1 MAEEKISQTQGAA
14 AAGETIQA
22 GELDSL
28 LTKAFKPK
36 SDQAK
41 ESITKA
47 VNTLAE
53 QALAHTALISEK
65 IVETI
70 KNMVSAIDKKLTE
83 QINHVLHNEEF
94 RKLEAT
100 WRGLD
105 YLVNNTETDEKL
117 KLRVLN
123 ISKNELGKTIKAFKG
138 TAWDQS
144 PLFKKFYEEEF
155 GTAGG
160 EPIGCIIGDYFFDHS
175 APDLAILSG
184 MSQIAAAAHAPF
196 LTSIKPTLFN
206 IESWQ
211 ELANPRDLT
220 KIFSSPEYAAWK
232 AFRKTEDAKYVGF
245 VMPRTLARL
254 PYNEK
259 DNPVEEFSFT
269 EDTAGA
275 VDDRFV
281 WSNAAYAM
289 GVNINKAFKLYGWC
303 TAIRGVEGG
312 GMVSGLPVY
321 TFKTDDGG
329 VAMKC
334 PTEIAITDRR
344 EAELSKN
351 GFLPLIH
358 WKNTNYAAFI
368 GAQSAYEPTV
378 YDDPDATANANLSAR
393 LPYMFAMS
401 RFAHYLK
408 CMVRDKIGSFASRD
422 DIQKFLGNWIN
433 NYVTLDPNA
442 TQSIK
447 ARFPLS
453 AAEIKVEE
461 DPSNPGYYKATFY
474 LKPHYQLEGLT
485 VSLRLVTKLPSQ
497 KK

>member
-1 MAEEKISQTQGAA
+1 MSEEKKLQTQEAVGA
-14 AAGETIQA
+14 TVQA

-28 LTKAFKPK
+28 LSKAFRPK
-36 SDQAK
+36 SDLAK
-41 ESITKA
+41 ETITKA

-53 QALAHTALISEK
+53 QALINTALVSEK
-65 IVETI
+65 TVESI
-70 KNMVSAIDKKLTE
+70 QSIISAIDKKLTDQVN
-83 QINHVLHNEEF
+83 QILHHEEL
-94 RKLEAT
+94 RTLEAA
-100 WRGLD
+100 WRGLHH
-105 YLVNNTETDEKL
+105 LVNNTETGEDL

-123 ISKNELGKTIKAFKG
+123 ISKSELSKVLKKYKG

-160 EPIGCIIGDYFFDHS
+160 EPIGCIVGDYYFDHS
-175 APDLAILSG
+175 APDLEILSG
-184 MSQIAAAAHAPF
+184 MAQIAAAMHAPF
-196 LTSIKPTLFN
+196 LASAKPTVFN
-206 IESWQ
+206 METWQ
-211 ELANPRDLT
+211 DLANPRDLA

-232 AFRKTEDAKYVGF
+232 AFRQTEDAKYVGL

-312 GMVSGLPVY
+312 GKVEELPVY
-321 TFKTDDGG
+321 TFKTDEGG

-358 WKNTNYAAFI
+358 WKNTNYAVFM
-368 GAQSAYEPTV
+368 GAQSVNEPTK
-378 YDDPDATANANLSAR
+378 YEDPDATANANLAAR
-393 LPYMFAMS
+393 LPYMFAVS

-408 CMVRDKIGSFASRD
+408 CIVRDKIGSFASKD
-422 DIQKFLGNWIN
+422 DITKFLQKWIN
-433 NYVTLDPNA
+433 NYVTLDPSA
-442 TQSIK
+442 SPAIK
-447 ARFPLS
+447 ARFPLA

-461 DPSNPGYYKATFY
+461 DLSNPGYYKATFY

-485 VSLRLVTKLPSQ
+485 VSLRLVSKLPSQ

>member
-1 MAEEKISQTQGAA
+1 MAEEKVLQSQ
-14 AAGETIQA
+14 ETAVAEQQIPI

-36 SDQAK
+36 SDQTK
-41 ESITKA
+41 EAITKA
-47 VNTLAE
+47 VNTLAA
-53 QALAHTALISEK
+53 QALQNTALISDNV
-65 IVETI
+65 VESI
-70 KNMVSAIDKKLTE
+70 QNMISAIDKKMTA
-83 QINHVLHNEEF
+83 QINHILHNEEF
-94 RKLEAT
+94 KKVESA
-100 WRGLD
+100 WRGLN
-105 YLVNNTETDEKL
+105 YLVNNTETDAKL

-123 ISKNELGKTIKAFKG
+123 ISKNELGKTIKAYKG

-160 EPIGCIIGDYFFDHS
+160 EPIGSIIGDYYFDHS
-175 APDLAILSG
+175 APDIAILSG

-196 LTSIKPTLFN
+196 LTSVKPSLFN

-211 ELANPRDLT
+211 ELANPRDLA

-275 VDDRFV
+275 VEDRFV

-303 TAIRGVEGG
+303 TAIRGIEGG
-312 GMVSGLPVY
+312 GVVSGLPVY
-321 TFKTDDGG
+321 SFKTDDGG

-344 EAELSKN
+344 EAELSQN
-351 GFLPLIH
+351 GLLPLIH

-368 GAQSAYEPTV
+368 GAQSAYEPSV
-378 YDDPDATANANLSAR
+378 YADPDATANANLSAR

-408 CMVRDKIGSFASRD
+408 CMVRDKIGSFATKD
-422 DIQKFLGNWIN
+422 DIQKYLQKWITS
-433 NYVTLDPNA
+433 YVTKDPNA
-442 TQSIK
+442 GQTVKSK
-447 ARFPLS
+447 YPLS
-453 AAEIKVEE
+453 DAEIKVEE
-461 DPSNPGYYKATFY
+461 DPSSPGYYRATFY

-485 VSLRLVTKLPSQ
+485 VSLRLVTKIPSQ

>member
-1 MAEEKISQTQGAA
+1 MAEEKTLQAQGAA
-14 AAGETIQA
+14 ASEQSIQIS
-22 GELDSL
+22 ELDSL

-36 SDQAK
+36 SDQSK
-41 ESITKA
+41 EAITKA
-47 VNTLAE
+47 VSTLAQ
-53 QALAHTALISEK
+53 QALVNTALVSDK
-65 IVETI
+65 IVESI

-83 QINHVLHNEEF
+83 QINHILHNEEF
-94 RKLEAT
+94 KKLEAA
-100 WRGLD
+100 WRGLS
-105 YLVNNTETDEKL
+105 YLVNNTETDQSL

-123 ISKNELGKTIKAFKG
+123 INKNELGKTIKSFKG

-144 PLFKKFYEEEF
+144 PLFKKFYDEEF

-160 EPIGCIIGDYFFDHS
+160 EPIGCIVGDYFFDHS

-196 LTSIKPTLFN
+196 LTSVKPTLFN

-259 DNPVEEFSFT
+259 DNPVEEFSFA

-312 GMVSGLPVY
+312 GKVEGLPVF

-344 EAELSKN
+344 EAELSQN

-358 WKNTNYAAFI
+358 WKNTNYAAFM
-368 GAQSAYEPTV
+368 GAQSAYEPQK
-378 YDDPDATANANLSAR
+378 YDDSDATANANLSAR

-408 CMVRDKIGSFASRD
+408 CMVRDKIGSFASKD
-422 DIQKFLGNWIN
+422 DVQKYLQKWIMS
-433 NYVTLDPNA
+433 YVTKDPNA
-442 TQSIK
+442 GQTVK
-447 ARFPLS
+447 ARYPLS
-453 AAEIKVEE
+453 DAEIKVEE
-461 DPSNPGYYKATFY
+461 DPANPGYYKATFY

-485 VSLRLVTKLPSQ
+485 VSLRLVTKLPAQ